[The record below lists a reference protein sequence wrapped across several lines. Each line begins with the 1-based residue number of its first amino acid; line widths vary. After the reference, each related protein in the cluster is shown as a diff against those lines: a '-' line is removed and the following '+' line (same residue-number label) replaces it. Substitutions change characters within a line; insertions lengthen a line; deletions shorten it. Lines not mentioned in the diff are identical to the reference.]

1 MKFKDLNKIKNGIV
15 KIGTTIILIFSI
27 SLNSIFISFGNVNY
41 SNNTQIQILN
51 EVNEEVKTQ
60 NGFTLLENQKD
71 VKNWLAKQKVSR
83 RITKLQVHHMDLPN
97 YSTWEKTDKKLFSEP
112 HFGRTQSLDSYG
124 KSKWGSGASD
134 GHGHHIAQHFN
145 VFPDGKITTGR
156 NLNSTPIGIRGWNTG
171 AICIEIY
178 GCFDKG
184 HDKMSSAQKEA
195 VIYLYGELCKRFDI
209 PVNTTHIRP
218 HCWFTAGGTYLGKY
232 NPNRSA
238 KTCPGTNFWGYG
250 CSTEGFAKFIADIKN
265 YVNGKG
271 IKVPVIKKVDR
282 TGEKDVPNYKVKV
295 ITDTLNVRYG
305 ASTSYDKIY
314 ALKKGDE
321 VVITHEKDGWGL
333 IQGAKGWI
341 SLNKKYVKKV
351 KVKKDDEVKKDTD
364 TKKNEEKNETTFYRV
379 VTGSYSDRD
388 NAIVEQDKLKKLGYD
403 AFLVTAEVNK
413 KIIFRV
419 VAESFED
426 KKDAENL
433 IAQLKKKGYDP
444 FIVIYVKNNKN

>member
-27 SLNSIFISFGNVNY
+27 SLNSIFISFGNINY
-41 SNNTQIQILN
+41 SNDTQILN

-60 NGFTLLENQKD
+60 NGFTLLENAKEVRD
-71 VKNWLAKQKVSR
+71 WLAKQKVSR

-112 HFGRTQSLDSYG
+112 HFGRTQSLDDYG
-124 KSKWGSGASD
+124 KRTWKSGD
-134 GHGHHIAQHFN
+134 GHGHFIAQHFN

-156 NLNSTPIGIRGWNTG
+156 NLNSKPIGIKEWNTG

-184 HDKMSSAQKEA
+184 KDTMTKEQKKA

-218 HCWFTAGGTYLGKY
+218 HCWFTARGTYLGKY
-232 NPNRSA
+232 NPSRSA
-238 KTCPGTNFWGYG
+238 KTCPGTAFWGYG
-250 CSTEGFAKFIADIKN
+250 CSPDGFAHFIKDVKN
-265 YVNGKG
+265 YVNGKKEEP
-271 IKVPVIKKVDR
+271 KVVDR
-282 TGEKDVPNYKVKV
+282 SGEKDVPNYTVQV

-305 ASTSYDKIY
+305 ASTSYDKIST
-314 ALKKGDE
+314 LKKGDK
-321 VVITHEKDGWGL
+321 VVITHEKDDWGL

-341 SLNKKYVKKV
+341 SLNEKYVKKV
-351 KVKKDDEVKKDTD
+351 EIKKEDEVKKDTD
-364 TKKNEEKNETTFYRV
+364 TKEDKSQESETTFYRV

-403 AFLVTAEVNK
+403 AFLVTAKVNK

-419 VAESFED
+419 VAESFKD

-433 IAQLKKKGYDP
+433 ITQLKKKGYNP
-444 FIVIYVKNNKN
+444 FIVIYVKNNTN

>member
-51 EVNEEVKTQ
+51 EVNEKVKTQ

-83 RITKLQVHHMDLPN
+83 KITKLQVHHMDLPN

-238 KTCPGTNFWGYG
+238 KTCPGTAFWGYG
-250 CSTEGFAKFIADIKN
+250 CSPEGFAHFIKDVRN
-265 YVNGKG
+265 YVNGKKAEP
-271 IKVPVIKKVDR
+271 KVVDR
-282 TGEKDVPNYKVKV
+282 SGEKDVPNYTVQV

-305 ASTSYDKIY
+305 ASTSYDKIST
-314 ALKKGDE
+314 LKKGDK

-351 KVKKDDEVKKDTD
+351 EVKKDE
-364 TKKNEEKNETTFYRV
+364 TKKDTNAKEDKKDETTFYRV

-388 NAIVEQDKLKKLGYD
+388 NAIVEQDKLKKIGYD

>member
-27 SLNSIFISFGNVNY
+27 SLNSIFISFGNINY
-41 SNNTQIQILN
+41 SNDTQILN

-60 NGFTLLENQKD
+60 NGFTLLENAKE
-71 VKNWLAKQKVSR
+71 VRSWLARQKVTR
-83 RITKLQVHHMDLPN
+83 KITRLQVHHMDLPS
-97 YSTWEKTDKKLFSEP
+97 YSTWEKTDKKLFDEP
-112 HFGRTQSLDSYG
+112 HFGRTQSLSDYG
-124 KSKWGSGASD
+124 RRTWGVGASD
-134 GHGHHIAQHFN
+134 GHGHYIAQHFN

-156 NLNSTPIGIRGWNTG
+156 NLNSTPIGIRGWNTN

-184 HDKMSSAQKEA
+184 HDTMTKEQKEA
-195 VIYLYGELCKRFDI
+195 VVYLYGELCKRFDI

-232 NPNRSA
+232 NPSRSA
-238 KTCPGTNFWGYG
+238 KTCPGTAFWGYG
-250 CSTEGFAKFIADIKN
+250 CSPDGFAHFIKDIKN
-265 YVNGKG
+265 YVNGKKEEP
-271 IKVPVIKKVDR
+271 KVVDR
-282 TGEKDVPNYKVKV
+282 SGEKDVPNYKVEV

-305 ASTSYDKIY
+305 ASTSYDKIST
-314 ALKKGDE
+314 LKKGDK
-321 VVITHEKDGWGL
+321 VIITHEKDDWGL

-341 SLNKKYVKKV
+341 SLNDKYVKKV
-351 KVKKDDEVKKDTD
+351 EVKKDKD
-364 TKKNEEKNETTFYRV
+364 TKENKPQESETTFYRV

-388 NAIVEQDKLKKLGYD
+388 NAIVEQNKLKKLGYD
-403 AFLVTAEVNK
+403 AFLVTAKVNK

-419 VAESFED
+419 VAESFKD

-433 IAQLKKKGYDP
+433 ITQLKKKGYDP
-444 FIVIYVKNNKN
+444 FIVIYVKNNTN

>member
-27 SLNSIFISFGNVNY
+27 SLNSIFISFGNINY

-97 YSTWEKTDKKLFSEP
+97 YSTWEKTDKRLFSEP

-250 CSTEGFAKFIADIKN
+250 CSPEGFAHFIKDVRN
-265 YVNGKG
+265 YVNGKKAEP
-271 IKVPVIKKVDR
+271 KVVDR
-282 TGEKDVPNYKVKV
+282 SGEKDVPNYTVQV

-305 ASTSYDKIY
+305 ASTSYDKIST
-314 ALKKGDE
+314 LKKGDK

-341 SLNKKYVKKV
+341 SLNSKYVKKV
-351 KVKKDDEVKKDTD
+351 KVKKD
-364 TKKNEEKNETTFYRV
+364 ETTFYRV

-388 NAIVEQDKLKKLGYD
+388 NAVVEQNKLKKLGYD
-403 AFLVTAEVNK
+403 AFLVTAEVDK